1 MLVSIVI
8 GMANRVEWYRDDWEG
23 FMNKECC
30 GVETLV
36 IRKNDL
42 SFEFL
47 NIYTDSKG
55 GKIFSET

>member
-1 MLVSIVI
+1 
-8 GMANRVEWYRDDWEG
+8 
-23 FMNKECC
+23 MNKECC

-47 NIYTDSKG
+47 NIYTDSKRTKYSQRHEDFKTLLKNNQAKVG
-55 GKIFSET
+55 NQLRWML